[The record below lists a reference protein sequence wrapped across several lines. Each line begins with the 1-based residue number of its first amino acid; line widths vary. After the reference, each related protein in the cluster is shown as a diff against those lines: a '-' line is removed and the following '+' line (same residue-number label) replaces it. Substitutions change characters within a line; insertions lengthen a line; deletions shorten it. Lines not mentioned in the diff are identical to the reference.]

1 MLPLV
6 VLVALVPAIVI
17 LALGIAVRLVA
28 RQSVSSPVVQYL
40 PERGSTM
47 LRDALLADADKQAVA
62 AALIDLAVHRKI
74 RLHADVEGG
83 RRAPIGVSLVE
94 GAVFTREELAV
105 LEAVLGPDHTPG
117 RLRRF
122 SADRRALGL
131 RIRALLRDVDYSL
144 ARDGLVAPSRIA
156 WPGTTLTTLAYLGM
170 LSEAVLLVVGLIAG
184 DWLAVALTV
193 VALAA
198 TILTVVVTP
207 ASWRK
212 FLPAAT
218 PRREHLDGLR
228 RYLTL
233 AEADRMRALQSPQG
247 ALVVTDGPAGPSAQ
261 PAGHAQAVSEAPDP
275 ARDPVARFH
284 LNERLLPYAVLFGVE
299 KQWLAQLRLEAAA
312 DASNLQTVGDLVE
325 VTAELAQIIELVG
338 GAVQLV
344 SSLGELADGAGN
356 VIEGA
361 SGFFEL
367 FNV

>member
-6 VLVALVPAIVI
+6 VLVALLPAIVI

-28 RQSVSSPVVQYL
+28 RQPVTSPVVQYL
-40 PERGSTM
+40 PERGSTV
-47 LRDALLADADKQAVA
+47 LRDALLADADRRAAA

-83 RRAPIGVSLVE
+83 RRAPIGVSIVD
-94 GAVFTREELAV
+94 GAVFTPEELAV
-105 LEAVLGPDHTPG
+105 LEAVVGPDHRPG

-131 RIRALLRDVDYSL
+131 RVRALLRDVDYGL

-156 WPGTTLTTLAYLGM
+156 WPGTTLTSLAYLGM
-170 LSEAVLLVVGLIAG
+170 LSEAVLLVIGLIAG

-198 TILTVVVTP
+198 TILTVVITP

-212 FLPAAT
+212 FLPAAR

-228 RYLTL
+228 QYLAL
-233 AEADRMRALQSPQG
+233 AEADRLRALQSPRG
-247 ALVVTDGPAGPSAQ
+247 ALVVTDRPAGPGQS
-261 PAGHAQAVSEAPDP
+261 PAAEAPDP
-275 ARDPVARFH
+275 ARDPAARFH

-299 KQWLAQLRLEAAA
+299 KQWLAQLEIEAAA
-312 DASNLQTVGDLVE
+312 EASNLRTVGDLVA
-325 VTAELAQIIELVG
+325 VTVELAQVIELVG
-338 GAVQLV
+338 GAVELV

-356 VIEGA
+356 VVEGA

>member
-1 MLPLV
+1 VLPLV

-28 RQSVSSPVVQYL
+28 RQPVSSPIVQYL
-40 PERGSTM
+40 PERGSTV

-74 RLHADVEGG
+74 RLHADVEGD

-105 LEAVLGPDHTPG
+105 LEAVVGPDHTPG

-131 RIRALLRDVDYSL
+131 RVRALLRDIDYSL

-170 LSEAVLLVVGLIAG
+170 LSEAVLLVIGLIAG

-198 TILTVVVTP
+198 TILTVIVTP

-233 AEADRMRALQSPQG
+233 AEADRLRALQSPQG
-247 ALVVTDGPAGPSAQ
+247 ALVVADGPTA
-261 PAGHAQAVSEAPDP
+261 HAPQAVGEVADP

-356 VIEGA
+356 VVEGA